1 MSALS
6 DEALAAFFQ
15 VDPTILHLVPDL
27 LADVWALGSDPEQIV
42 RQLQA
47 AGLAPAARV
56 LDLGC
61 GKGAVSLAVAEAF
74 AATVDG
80 SDAFAPFVA
89 DAARRAE
96 AVGLGQACR
105 FRCED
110 LSTTAA
116 TARDYDAV
124 LYISVGSV
132 FGGPRDTVAAL
143 RRTIRPGGLIVLD
156 DGYRVSDDDDV
167 AFLGCKY
174 MLSRHATIAGITA
187 FGDRLVGERLILPE
201 DLSAQNRAIMD
212 VIEARADTLATRFP
226 QHASALATYVA
237 RERAECEALDNRVQC
252 VTWVIERA
260 S

>member
-1 MSALS
+1 MSALP
-6 DEALAAFFQ
+6 DAALAAFFQ
-15 VDPTILHLVPDL
+15 VDPTILHLVPEL

-47 AGLAPAARV
+47 ADLAPAVRV

-80 SDAFAPFVA
+80 TDAFAPFVA

-124 LYISVGSV
+124 LFISVGSV
-132 FGGPRDTVAAL
+132 FGGPRETVAAL
-143 RRTIRPGGLIVLD
+143 RRTVRPGGLMVLD
-156 DGYRVSDDDDV
+156 DGYRAPEDDV
-167 AFLGCKY
+167 VTSSGYQHMLG
-174 MLSRHATIAGITA
+174 RQETIVGMTA
-187 FGDRLVGERLILPE
+187 FGDRLVGERLIPREELA
-201 DLSAQNRAIMD
+201 AQNRAILE
-212 VIEARADTLATRFP
+212 VIEARADTLMRRFP
-226 QHASALATYVA
+226 QHAAALAAYVA
-237 RERAECEALDNRVQC
+237 KQRAECDVLDNRIQR
-252 VTWVIERA
+252 VTWVIQRV